1 MDNGE
6 ERWKARLVV
15 RGFEEKKIEGRT
27 EAPMCS
33 SEGLKICLSVIKRE
47 GWKVRSIDVKT
58 AYLQGENIE
67 RTIVVKPPR
76 ELKTEKLWML
86 RKAVYGLKDAPR
98 VWYET
103 VVRVVTEMGGR
114 RSRMDATFFVWRKR
128 GRIIGIMVKHVDDFC
143 F

>member
-1 MDNGE
+1 
-6 ERWKARLVV
+6 
-15 RGFEEKKIEGRT
+15 
-27 EAPMCS
+27 
-33 SEGLKICLSVIKRE
+33 
-47 GWKVRSIDVKT
+47 
-58 AYLQGENIE
+58 
-67 RTIVVKPPR
+67 
-76 ELKTEKLWML
+76 ML

>member
-27 EAPMCS
+27 EAPMCL
-33 SEGLKICLSVIKRE
+33 SEGLKICLNMVKRE

-58 AYLQGENIE
+58 VYLQGENIE
-67 RTIVVKPPR
+67 RTIFIKPPR
-76 ELKTEKLWML
+76 KAKTEKLWML
-86 RKAVYGLKDAPR
+86 RKAVYDLKGAAR

-103 VVRVVTEMGGR
+103 MVRVVTEMGGR
-114 RSRMDATFFVWRKR
+114 TNRLDPTLFV
-128 GRIIGIMVKHVDDFC
+128 
-143 F
+143 